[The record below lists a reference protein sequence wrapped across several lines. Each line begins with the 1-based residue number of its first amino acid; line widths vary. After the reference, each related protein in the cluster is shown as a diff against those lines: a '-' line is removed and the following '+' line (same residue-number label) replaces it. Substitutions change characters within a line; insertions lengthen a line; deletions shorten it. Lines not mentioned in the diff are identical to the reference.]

1 MKVQAFHK
9 VSEIKERFM
18 TKIWCFR
25 PKSAILSQ
33 NLPFMQKSVILSQTS
48 AILVKNLSFFKQNI

>member
-33 NLPFMQKSVILSQTS
+33 NLPFMQKS